1 VGYLLAGFTDK
12 EFMKTVA
19 MESTQTGTRS
29 ARSGYIR
36 DLVELVKARL
46 TLLVLLT
53 TAVGFYL
60 GADSPINFAALLHT
74 VFGTAAAAAGAA
86 ALNQWWEYKLDALMR
101 RTRSR
106 PVPAGRMRPRDA
118 VVLGAALSIFGVAYL
133 AFVCNALSAALAAIT
148 IIIYI
153 FAYTPLKRVST
164 FNTALGAVPGA
175 LPPMIGW
182 AAARGT
188 LNAGAWM
195 LFAILFFWQ
204 LPHFFAIAWMYRDDY
219 ARAGFQMI
227 SSDDRTGERSASQ
240 SVFFCMLLFIVA
252 GLPAFLGIATVF
264 YLLAELV
271 LGGVF
276 IAVAMRFLKTRA
288 TSDARRLFIT
298 SIIYLPLLLGAL
310 VLGKA

>member
-1 VGYLLAGFTDK
+1 
-12 EFMKTVA
+12 MKTVA
-19 MESTQTGTRS
+19 IESTQSGTRS
-29 ARSGYIR
+29 ARSGFIR

-86 ALNQWWEYKLDALMR
+86 ALNQWWEYKLDALMH

-118 VVLGAALSIFGVAYL
+118 VVLGAALSIFGVIYL

-310 VLGKA
+310 VLSKA

>member
-1 VGYLLAGFTDK
+1 
-12 EFMKTVA
+12 MKA
-19 MESTQTGTRS
+19 EIIESTRAEAGNG
-29 ARSGYIR
+29 RSGFIR
-36 DLVELVKARL
+36 DFVELVKARL

-60 GADSPINFAALLHT
+60 GAEGPINFVALLHT

-86 ALNQWWEYKLDALMR
+86 ALNQWWEHKLDALMQ

-118 VVLGAALSIFGVAYL
+118 GILGSALSIFGVAYL
-133 AFVCNALSAALAAIT
+133 AFVCNSLSAVLAAIT

-227 SSDDRTGERSASQ
+227 SSDDHTGERSASQ
-240 SVFFCMLLFIVA
+240 SVFFCMLLFVVA

-264 YLLAELV
+264 YLLAELI

-276 IAVAMRFLKTRA
+276 IAAAMRFLKTR
-288 TSDARRLFIT
+288 TPSDARRLFIT

-310 VLGKA
+310 VLSKA

>member
-1 VGYLLAGFTDK
+1 VGHFLAIVQSSMKAATIDRRTSETSKSPIGF
-12 EFMKTVA
+12 V
-19 MESTQTGTRS
+19 
-29 ARSGYIR
+29 R

-60 GADSPINFAALLHT
+60 GAEGPVNVGALLHT
-74 VFGTAAAAAGAA
+74 VLGTALAAGGAA
-86 ALNQWWEYKLDALMR
+86 ALNQWWEYKLDALMQ
-101 RTRSR
+101 RTESR
-106 PVPAGRMRPRDA
+106 PIPAGRMQPTEA
-118 VVLGAALSIFGVAYL
+118 LLIGAALSIFGVTYL
-133 AFVCNALSAALAAIT
+133 ALVCNALSAALAAIT
-148 IIIYI
+148 IIVYI
-153 FAYTPLKRVST
+153 FAYTPLKLVST

-175 LPPMIGW
+175 IPPMIGW

-219 ARAGFQMI
+219 TRAGFQMI
-227 SSDDRTGERSASQ
+227 ASDDRTGERSASQ
-240 SVFFCMLLFIVA
+240 SVFFTMVLFVVA

-264 YLLAELV
+264 YLLAELI

-288 TSDARRLFIT
+288 RSDARRLFLT
-298 SIIYLPLLLGAL
+298 SIIYLPLVLGAL
-310 VLGKA
+310 VLSKA

>member
-1 VGYLLAGFTDK
+1 
-12 EFMKTVA
+12 MKA
-19 MESTQTGTRS
+19 AIIEPDQTEVRS
-29 ARSGYIR
+29 SRSGLIR

-60 GADSPINFAALLHT
+60 GAEGPVNFGALLHT

-86 ALNQWWEYKLDALMR
+86 ALNQWWERNLDALMQ

-118 VVLGAALSIFGVAYL
+118 VILGSALSIFGVAYL
-133 AFVCNALSAALAAIT
+133 AFVCNSLSAALAAIT

-188 LNAGAWM
+188 LNAGAWS

-227 SSDDRTGERSASQ
+227 SSDDPSGERSASQ
-240 SVFFCMLLFIVA
+240 SVFFCMLLFVVA

-264 YLLAELV
+264 YLLAELI

-276 IAVAMRFLKTRA
+276 VAVAMRFLKTR
-288 TSDARRLFIT
+288 TVSDARRLFIT
-298 SIIYLPLLLGAL
+298 SIIYLPLLLAAL
-310 VLGKA
+310 VLSKA

>member
-1 VGYLLAGFTDK
+1 
-12 EFMKTVA
+12 MKA
-19 MESTQTGTRS
+19 AIIESDQTEVRS
-29 ARSGYIR
+29 SRSGLIR

-46 TLLVLLT
+46 TLLVLVT

-60 GADSPINFAALLHT
+60 GAEGPINFAALLHT

-86 ALNQWWEYKLDALMR
+86 ALNQWWEYKLDALMQ

-106 PVPAGRMRPRDA
+106 PVPAGRMRPRVA
-118 VVLGAALSIFGVAYL
+118 VLLGTALSIFGIAYL

-264 YLLAELV
+264 YLLAELI
-271 LGGVF
+271 LGAVF
-276 IAVAMRFLKTRA
+276 VAVAMRFLKTRA
-288 TSDARRLFIT
+288 RADARRLFIT

-310 VLGKA
+310 VLSKA

>member
-1 VGYLLAGFTDK
+1 
-12 EFMKTVA
+12 MKTVA
-19 MESTQTGTRS
+19 MESTQSGTRS
-29 ARSGYIR
+29 GRSGFIR

-60 GADSPINFAALLHT
+60 GADSPINLAALLHI

-101 RTRSR
+101 RTRLR

-118 VVLGAALSIFGVAYL
+118 LVLGAVYL

-148 IIIYI
+148 IIIFI

-227 SSDDRTGERSASQ
+227 SSDDRTGERSASP

-310 VLGKA
+310 VLSKA

>member
-1 VGYLLAGFTDK
+1 
-12 EFMKTVA
+12 
-19 MESTQTGTRS
+19 
-29 ARSGYIR
+29 
-36 DLVELVKARL
+36 
-46 TLLVLLT
+46 
-53 TAVGFYL
+53 VGFYL
-60 GADSPINFAALLHT
+60 GADGPVNFAALLHT

-86 ALNQWWEYKLDALMR
+86 ALNQWWEYNLDALMQ

-118 VVLGAALSIFGVAYL
+118 LMLGSALSIFGVAYL
-133 AFVCNALSAALAAIT
+133 ALVCNALSAALAAIT

-240 SVFFCMLLFIVA
+240 SVFFCMILFVVA

-264 YLLAELV
+264 YLLAELI
-271 LGGVF
+271 LGAVF
-276 IAVAMRFLKTRA
+276 VAVAMRFLKTRA
-288 TSDARRLFIT
+288 RADARRLFIT

-310 VLGKA
+310 VLSKA

>member
-1 VGYLLAGFTDK
+1 
-12 EFMKTVA
+12 MKA
-19 MESTQTGTRS
+19 AIIEAEQTEVRS
-29 ARSGYIR
+29 SSSGLIR

-60 GADSPINFAALLHT
+60 GADNPINYAALLRT

-86 ALNQWWEYKLDALMR
+86 ALNQWWEHKLDAVMQ

-118 VVLGAALSIFGVAYL
+118 VILGSALSILGVAYL
-133 AFVCNALSAALAAIT
+133 AFICNALSAALAAIT
-148 IIIYI
+148 IIIYV

-188 LNAGAWM
+188 LNAGAWS

-227 SSDDRTGERSASQ
+227 SSDDPSGERSASQ
-240 SVFFCMLLFIVA
+240 SVFFCMLLFVVA

-264 YLLAELV
+264 YLLAELI

-288 TSDARRLFIT
+288 RADARRLFIT

-310 VLGKA
+310 VLSKA

>member
-1 VGYLLAGFTDK
+1 
-12 EFMKTVA
+12 MKTVA
-19 MESTQTGTRS
+19 IESTQSGTRS
-29 ARSGYIR
+29 GRSGFIR

-86 ALNQWWEYKLDALMR
+86 ALNQWWEYKLDALMH

-118 VVLGAALSIFGVAYL
+118 VILGAALSIFGVIYL

-310 VLGKA
+310 VLSKA

>member
-1 VGYLLAGFTDK
+1 
-12 EFMKTVA
+12 MKFAA
-19 MESTQTGTRS
+19 MESIQPDTRRP
-29 ARSGYIR
+29 RSGIVG
-36 DLVELVKARL
+36 DLMELVKARL

-60 GADSPINFAALLHT
+60 GLESPLNWAALLHV

-86 ALNQWWEYKLDALMR
+86 ALNQWWEYRLDALMQ

-106 PVPAGRMRPRDA
+106 PVPAGRMPA
-118 VVLGAALSIFGVAYL
+118 TEALFIGSALSIFGVVYL
-133 AFVCNALSAALAAIT
+133 AFLCNALSAALAAIT

-153 FAYTPLKRVST
+153 FAYTPLKLVST
-164 FNTALGAVPGA
+164 LNTALGAVPGA

-204 LPHFFAIAWMYRDDY
+204 LPHFFAIAWMYREDY

-227 SSDDRTGERSASQ
+227 SGDDRTGERSASQ
-240 SVFFCMLLFIVA
+240 SVFFCMILFVVA
-252 GLPAFLGIATVF
+252 GLPGFLGIATVF
-264 YLLAELV
+264 YLLAELI
-271 LGGVF
+271 LGAVF
-276 IAVAMRFLKTRA
+276 IGMAMRFLKTR
-288 TSDARRLFIT
+288 TRSDAKRLFIT
-298 SIIYLPLLLGAL
+298 SIIYLPLLLGTL
-310 VLGKA
+310 VLSKA

>member
-1 VGYLLAGFTDK
+1 
-12 EFMKTVA
+12 MKTA
-19 MESTQTGTRS
+19 IIEPDQTEVRS
-29 ARSGYIR
+29 SRSGLIR

-46 TLLVLLT
+46 TLLVLVT

-60 GADSPINFAALLHT
+60 GAEGPVNFAALLHT

-86 ALNQWWEYKLDALMR
+86 ALNQWWEHSLDALMQ

-106 PVPAGRMRPRDA
+106 PVPSGRMRPRDA
-118 VVLGAALSIFGVAYL
+118 VILGGALSIFGVAYL

-264 YLLAELV
+264 YLLAELI
-271 LGGVF
+271 LGAVF
-276 IAVAMRFLKTRA
+276 VAVAMRFLKTRA
-288 TSDARRLFIT
+288 RADARRLFIT

-310 VLGKA
+310 VLSKA

>member
-1 VGYLLAGFTDK
+1 
-12 EFMKTVA
+12 MKAAVI
-19 MESTQTGTRS
+19 ESDQTEDRS
-29 ARSGYIR
+29 SRSGLVR

-60 GADSPINFAALLHT
+60 GAENPINFAALLHT

-86 ALNQWWEYKLDALMR
+86 ALNQWWEYKLDALMQ

-133 AFVCNALSAALAAIT
+133 ALVCNALSAVLAAIT
-148 IIIYI
+148 ILIYI

-164 FNTALGAVPGA
+164 LNTALGAVPGA

-227 SSDDRTGERSASQ
+227 SSGDRTGERSASQ
-240 SVFFCMLLFIVA
+240 SVFFCMLLFVVA

-264 YLLAELV
+264 YLLTELI
-271 LGGVF
+271 LGAVF

-288 TSDARRLFIT
+288 RADARRLFIT

-310 VLGKA
+310 VLSKA

>member
-1 VGYLLAGFTDK
+1 
-12 EFMKTVA
+12 MKAATI
-19 MESTQTGTRS
+19 EPDQTEVRS
-29 ARSGYIR
+29 SRSGLVR
-36 DLVELVKARL
+36 DLIELVKARL

-60 GADSPINFAALLHT
+60 GAEDPVNFAALLRA
-74 VFGTAAAAAGAA
+74 VCGTAAAAAGAA
-86 ALNQWWEYKLDALMR
+86 ALNQWWEYKLDALMQ

-133 AFVCNALSAALAAIT
+133 ALVCNALSAVLAAIT

-219 ARAGFQMI
+219 TRAGFQMI
-227 SSDDRTGERSASQ
+227 SSDDPSGERSASQ

-252 GLPAFLGIATVF
+252 GFPAFLGIATVF
-264 YLLAELV
+264 YLLAELI
-271 LGGVF
+271 LGAVF
-276 IAVAMRFLKTRA
+276 VAVAMRFLKTR
-288 TSDARRLFIT
+288 TRSDARRLFIT

-310 VLGKA
+310 VLSKA

>member
-1 VGYLLAGFTDK
+1 
-12 EFMKTVA
+12 
-19 MESTQTGTRS
+19 
-29 ARSGYIR
+29 
-36 DLVELVKARL
+36 
-46 TLLVLLT
+46 
-53 TAVGFYL
+53 
-60 GADSPINFAALLHT
+60 
-74 VFGTAAAAAGAA
+74 
-86 ALNQWWEYKLDALMR
+86 
-101 RTRSR
+101 
-106 PVPAGRMRPRDA
+106 MRPRDA
-118 VVLGAALSIFGVAYL
+118 LVLGAALSIFGVAYL
-133 AFVCNALSAALAAIT
+133 ALVCNALSAALAAIT
-148 IIIYI
+148 ILIYI
-153 FAYTPLKRVST
+153 FGYTPLKRVST
-164 FNTALGAVPGA
+164 LNTALGAVPGA

-240 SVFFCMLLFIVA
+240 SVFFCMLLFVVA

-271 LGGVF
+271 LGAVF
-276 IAVAMRFLKTRA
+276 IAAAMRFLKTRA
-288 TSDARRLFIT
+288 RSDARRLFIT

-310 VLGKA
+310 VLSKA

>member
-1 VGYLLAGFTDK
+1 MKAATVDSSSTENAKSLLRL
-12 EFMKTVA
+12 VH
-19 MESTQTGTRS
+19 
-29 ARSGYIR
+29 

-60 GADSPINFAALLHT
+60 GAEGPINYTAAWHT
-74 VFGTAAAAAGAA
+74 VFGTALAAAGAA
-86 ALNQWWEYKLDALMR
+86 ALNQWWEHQLDAVMQ

-106 PVPAGRMRPRDA
+106 PVPAGRLRPIEA
-118 VVLGAALSIFGVAYL
+118 LAIGATLSIFGVAYL
-133 AFVCNALSAALAAIT
+133 AFVCNALSAILAAIT

-153 FAYTPLKRVST
+153 FAYTPLKLVSN

-227 SSDDRTGERSASQ
+227 SSDDPTGARSASQ
-240 SVFFCMLLFIVA
+240 SVFFCIILFVVA
-252 GLPAFLGIATVF
+252 GLPAFIRMATVF
-264 YLLAELV
+264 YLLAEWV

-276 IAVAMRFLKTRA
+276 IAMAMRFLKTLTRE
-288 TSDARRLFIT
+288 DARRLFIT

-310 VLGKA
+310 VLSKA

>member
-1 VGYLLAGFTDK
+1 
-12 EFMKTVA
+12 MKAVTV
-19 MESTQTGTRS
+19 ESAEAESRNSRTRLI
-29 ARSGYIR
+29 G
-36 DLVELVKARL
+36 DLFELVKARL

-60 GADSPINFAALLHT
+60 GAEDPVNWSALLHT
-74 VFGTAAAAAGAA
+74 VLGTAAAAAGAA
-86 ALNQWWEYKLDALMR
+86 ALNQWWEHKLDALMQ
-101 RTRSR
+101 RTRLR
-106 PVPAGRMRPRDA
+106 PVPSGRMRPIEA
-118 VVLGAALSIFGVAYL
+118 LVIGTILSIFGVTYL

-148 IIIYI
+148 IIIYV
-153 FAYTPLKRVST
+153 FAYTPLKLIST

-188 LNAGAWM
+188 LDAGSWI

-227 SSDDRTGERSASQ
+227 SNDDQTGERSASQ
-240 SVFFCMLLFIVA
+240 SVFFCMILFVIA
-252 GLPAFLGIATVF
+252 ALPAFIRMATVF
-264 YLLAELV
+264 YLLTELI
-271 LGGVF
+271 LSAVF
-276 IAVAMRFLKTRA
+276 VAVAMRFLKTR
-288 TSDARRLFIT
+288 TRSDARRLFIT

-310 VLGKA
+310 VLSKA

>member
-1 VGYLLAGFTDK
+1 MKAAIIEPDQTEVRSSRAGL
-12 EFMKTVA
+12 
-19 MESTQTGTRS
+19 
-29 ARSGYIR
+29 IR

-60 GADSPINFAALLHT
+60 GAEGPVDFGALLHT

-86 ALNQWWEYKLDALMR
+86 ALNQWWERNLDALMQ

-118 VVLGAALSIFGVAYL
+118 VILGSALSIFGVAYL
-133 AFVCNALSAALAAIT
+133 AFVCNSLSAALAAIT
-148 IIIYI
+148 IIIYV

-188 LNAGAWM
+188 LNAGAWS

-227 SSDDRTGERSASQ
+227 SSDDPSGERSASQ
-240 SVFFCMLLFIVA
+240 SVFFCMLLFVVA

-264 YLLAELV
+264 YLLAELI

-276 IAVAMRFLKTRA
+276 VAVAMRFLKTR
-288 TSDARRLFIT
+288 TVSDARRLFIT
-298 SIIYLPLLLGAL
+298 SIIYLPLLLAAL
-310 VLGKA
+310 VLSKA

>member
-1 VGYLLAGFTDK
+1 
-12 EFMKTVA
+12 MKTVA
-19 MESTQTGTRS
+19 IESTQSGTRS
-29 ARSGYIR
+29 ARSGFIH

-86 ALNQWWEYKLDALMR
+86 ALNQWWEYKLDALMH

-106 PVPAGRMRPRDA
+106 PVPAGRMQPRDA

-288 TSDARRLFIT
+288 TSDAQRLFIT

>member
-1 VGYLLAGFTDK
+1 
-12 EFMKTVA
+12 MKA
-19 MESTQTGTRS
+19 AIIEPDQTEVRS
-29 ARSGYIR
+29 SRSGLIR

-46 TLLVLLT
+46 TLLVLVT

-60 GADSPINFAALLHT
+60 GAEGPVNFAALLHT

-86 ALNQWWEYKLDALMR
+86 ALNQWWEYNLDALMQ

-106 PVPAGRMRPRDA
+106 PVPSGRMRPRDA
-118 VVLGAALSIFGVAYL
+118 VILGSALSIFGVAYL

-264 YLLAELV
+264 YLLAELI
-271 LGGVF
+271 LGAVF
-276 IAVAMRFLKTRA
+276 VAVAMRFLKTRA
-288 TSDARRLFIT
+288 RADARRLFIT

-310 VLGKA
+310 VLSKA

>member
-1 VGYLLAGFTDK
+1 
-12 EFMKTVA
+12 MKAATIDSA
-19 MESTQTGTRS
+19 QPETRN
-29 ARSGYIR
+29 ARSGFIR

-60 GADSPINFAALLHT
+60 GAEGPINFAALLHT

-86 ALNQWWEYKLDALMR
+86 ALNQWWEYKLDALMQ

-106 PVPAGRMRPRDA
+106 PVPAGRMRPRVA
-118 VVLGAALSIFGVAYL
+118 VLLGTALSIFGIAYL

-153 FAYTPLKRVST
+153 FAYTSLKRVST

-204 LPHFFAIAWMYRDDY
+204 LPHFFAIAWIYRDDY

-264 YLLAELV
+264 YLLAELI
-271 LGGVF
+271 LGAVF
-276 IAVAMRFLKTRA
+276 VAVAMRFLKTRA
-288 TSDARRLFIT
+288 RSDARRLFIT

-310 VLGKA
+310 VLSKA

>member
-1 VGYLLAGFTDK
+1 
-12 EFMKTVA
+12 MKTAAIDSDGKDVEKSRFGLA
-19 MESTQTGTRS
+19 S
-29 ARSGYIR
+29 
-36 DLVELVKARL
+36 DLMELVKARL

-60 GADSPINFAALLHT
+60 GAEGPVNWSLLAQT
-74 VFGTAAAAAGAA
+74 VLGTAAAAAGAA
-86 ALNQWWEYKLDALMR
+86 ALNQWWEHRLDALMH
-101 RTRSR
+101 RTQSR
-106 PVPAGRMRPRDA
+106 PLPAGRMRPVEA
-118 VVLGAALSIFGVAYL
+118 LVIGSALSIFGVAYL

-153 FAYTPLKRVST
+153 FAYTPLKLVST

-240 SVFFCMLLFIVA
+240 SVFFCMILFVVSA
-252 GLPAFLGIATVF
+252 LPAFIRMATVF
-264 YLLAELV
+264 YLIAAWILSGL
-271 LGGVF
+271 F
-276 IAVAMRFLKTRA
+276 IAMAMRFLKMRRRE
-288 TSDARRLFIT
+288 DARRLFIT
-298 SIIYLPLLLGAL
+298 SIIYLPLLLTAL
-310 VLGKA
+310 VLSKA